1 MNHRQPGAS
10 SIAALPTLL
19 SAVALAVALAALLGP
34 RAQPASASSLV
45 AQIGPAAALGG
56 GFSYQGSLSQSGRPV
71 SGADACDM
79 RFSLWDAASA
89 GTQVGGSQTL
99 AGVDFDRGLF
109 AVTVNE
115 GGQFGAS
122 AFAGEARWL
131 QVEAACPA
139 SGAFTSLG
147 RQAISAVPYAT
158 HSGSTAALQG
168 RPVGAAAPAPG
179 QLLGWD
185 GSAWAPAAPAI
196 SGYEIVYSETAFDSR
211 SVKAVRASCPSGKE
225 VLGGGAGVFS
235 VLSDPNWESAPVVLK
250 QSQPDRPPFAG
261 WFARATEVGPYGFE
275 WIVWAYAICA
285 DVAP

>member
-139 SGAFTSLG
+139 SGAHRASCWAGTAARG
-147 RQAISAVPYAT
+147 RPPRPPSAGT
-158 HSGSTAALQG
+158 RSSTA
-168 RPVGAAAPAPG
+168 RPRSTRDRSRRCGPRARVARRSLVAAPA
-179 QLLGWD
+179 
-185 GSAWAPAAPAI
+185 S
-196 SGYEIVYSETAFDSR
+196 SR
-211 SVKAVRASCPSGKE
+211 CFPTRTGRARRWC
-225 VLGGGAGVFS
+225 
-235 VLSDPNWESAPVVLK
+235 
-250 QSQPDRPPFAG
+250 
-261 WFARATEVGPYGFE
+261 
-275 WIVWAYAICA
+275 
-285 DVAP
+285 